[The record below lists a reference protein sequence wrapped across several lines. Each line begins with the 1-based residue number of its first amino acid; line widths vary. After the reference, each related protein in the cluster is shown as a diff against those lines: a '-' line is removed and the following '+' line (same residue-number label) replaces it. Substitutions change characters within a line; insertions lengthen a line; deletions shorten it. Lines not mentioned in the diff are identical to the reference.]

1 MGTGAIA
8 TVGESGRLKLMDL
21 IYLDYN
27 CFQRRFDDPSQVRI
41 QIEALAC
48 QEIFNWAEAQT
59 VQLIWSFMHEDE
71 TLLCPFP
78 ERQEFALEL
87 ATLCQIRVGPEDAI
101 YSLAQE
107 LMQQGKFSA
116 KDILHVACAG
126 YAQANFFLTCDD
138 ALMRQAKKLTLACE
152 VMNPV
157 DYIRRETP

>member
-1 MGTGAIA
+1 
-8 TVGESGRLKLMDL
+8 MDL
-21 IYLDYN
+21 VYLDYN
-27 CFQRRFDDPSQVRI
+27 CFQRRFDDPSQIRI

-48 QEIFNWAEAQT
+48 QEIFNRAETQA

-87 ATLCQIRVGPEDAI
+87 STLCQIRIGPEDAI
-101 YSLAQE
+101 YSLAQG
-107 LMQQGKFSA
+107 LIQQGKFSA
-116 KDILHVACAG
+116 KDIVHVACAV

-138 ALMRQAKKLTLACE
+138 ALVRQAKKLVLACE

-157 DYIRRETP
+157 DYIRREAP